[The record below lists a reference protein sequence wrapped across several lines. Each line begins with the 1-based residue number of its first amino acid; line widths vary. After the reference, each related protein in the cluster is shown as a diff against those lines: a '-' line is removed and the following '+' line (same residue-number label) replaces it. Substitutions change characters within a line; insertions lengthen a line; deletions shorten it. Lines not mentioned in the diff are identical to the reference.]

1 MSDIVD
7 RLHTDV
13 LWHRRRGNE
22 TIAADCEE
30 AAAELEA
37 LRKDAERYRWLRDPN
52 NMRARE
58 LFRYYGDVDATELD
72 AAIDAAMS
80 TGATHEQ

>member
-1 MSDIVD
+1 MNYAQAYEWLHGDRIEYSGCRSAAEAMS
-7 RLHTDV
+7 
-13 LWHRRRGNE
+13 
-22 TIAADCEE
+22 
-30 AAAELEA
+30 AELEA

-80 TGATHEQ
+80 TGATHE